1 MAKTTTTI
9 KPVNIDPWENANS
22 RLSMVIALLNDYFSL
37 HLHGLDKGHQ
47 QDSLMG
53 IISLL
58 CSIVDESEKDF
69 NKAWLTQLDNEKA
82 AS

>member
-1 MAKTTTTI
+1 MSKTTI

-22 RLSMVIALLNDYFSL
+22 QLSMVIALLNDFFNL
-37 HLHGLDKGHQ
+37 HLLGRDKAHL